1 MNALHYYVTCVH
13 IQVLIG
19 QQTYLTSQIV
29 LNSIF
34 FDTQRPKRHTIEI
47 VVENETEQM
56 NMETAQQANRNLIQ
70 TETRGNQART
80 LVVPSRVRPT
90 AKEPN
95 VMARNS
101 SRKRTQAEH
110 IKGSTEMDIS
120 PVKASDPRENE
131 TDFKQDKFG
140 GLGGMFQKL
149 QKEPTPTFTSYMS
162 DNEKPE
168 EPTPEKEQ
176 SSENTKKR
184 LSQAKQD
191 KGGLMGGMFR
201 KETKD
206 KLSSPLLTENL
217 SVHSELLASNN
228 SLSDT
233 NNIKEK
239 GGIFSGMFKK
249 SSKPV
254 EEPPQAEEDQQSL
267 HSELSASNDSLS
279 DNNNPK
285 AKGGLFSGILKKSPK
300 APREGTLA
308 EALHG
313 EYSDSN
319 DSLSKNNSKE
329 KGGIFSGMFIKSP
342 KPAAD
347 ASQPEDKRS
356 LQGELSASN
365 DSLADNSNPK
375 ETEGMFSGILR
386 RKTKASAD
394 GTPAQENLSTRYE
407 LSASNDSLSENNK
420 SREKKGLFSGILKKT
435 PKASGDETPAQDNL
449 ATCSELSVSNN
460 SLSDT
465 NNTKEKGSLLSG
477 MFKKSLIPADE
488 GSQQEDE
495 RSKFSG
501 MFQKSPKPADEGC
514 QPEEDKRSLHSERS
528 ASNDSLSDNNN
539 TKGKGIFSGMFKKAT
554 KTAGASQP
562 EEDSDL
568 GTDCNDNLS
577 ESKEKTG
584 ILGLTGIFKRSPRP
598 SPRSTVDKDPLT
610 EYKELS
616 ASNDSLSDIPTI
628 KENLSAQKELSASND
643 SLSDTTTT
651 SKEKKGGF
659 AGIFRRTPKPIEQQ
673 DSMDTEPPVGGSQLR
688 RRRTIK
694 KKRRVVSFQ
703 VKRTLPRISKRTAAR
718 DSDKEPII
726 EEAVELQG
734 LAPLQESTV
743 EIQPVEMAA
752 YPTDG
757 VNLLESEEESDG
769 LLDWWRSVE
778 GWEQWNETSHF
789 QEDEADMVVEQVADR
804 VFMAARLFVR
814 LFNQRGASLQ
824 GRILELLAQ
833 ADAADQFHKRTVT
846 AAVGGGVASVCG
858 SVATI
863 TGLILAPFTFGASII
878 VTAVGISVAT
888 AGSIASATANITDT
902 VHSNMDCKKV
912 EKMIQGYQEEIK
924 DIRECMEFVQ
934 EGMEALQEGNFEKY
948 TESATKK
955 ALNHNIKHVMKEG
968 GRAGK
973 KLMINTDKLI
983 STVQVLGVAG
993 GAAKAVKA
1001 ISVTTGVMSALFLA
1015 LDVFFLAKDSH
1026 ELRKGAKTKFASEIR
1041 QMCKDLQDGLLEL
1054 NKVKT
1059 QLQKTM
1065 DGIELEEYEEEEEVE
1080 VEVDDDLESD
1090 PVKLAQL
1097 EQELDQLE
1105 EKLDKKVE
1113 EEQKW
1118 NKSKEEADKSEE
1130 REIKEEKNSKKKDS
1144 KKEEGKKARPKS
1156 KTIELGKLCETGKV
1170 EMEKEWT
1177 SERGDTS
1184 GRGKGDTSSVQNKKG
1199 SENGKKKDKG
1209 MESRNTNEKGNVE
1222 SKKEKG
1228 NDRSSTNEEGEVKAR
1243 ETEKQKGR
1251 GNKNK
1256 PADTKKGISNENVES
1271 EKGKSERLKEQK
1283 VAGLETKMRVR
1294 ETSERGNASRHSSK
1308 TDKEQIQKRSQ
1319 RERGS
1324 RDEIPEIAPGRR
1336 RSKDLKCGSITE
1348 TGDMER
1354 TSKTERDGVERGVR
1368 NLRAEMDRGSK
1379 DMYSVDLKGD
1389 SERGKTKEESEVKRT
1404 SGVERGTAKGNSKEE
1419 GVMERMSRRENKDRE
1434 LRCKRERAEEKRG
1447 SKIEKMQRKFESGRE
1462 GGIRNEDEEVHQSER
1477 DRKEGDVERNRRDG
1491 DAEQKPVRQGSRP
1504 RSKAICQFY
1513 I

>member
-1 MNALHYYVTCVH
+1 MEQCTLKPDVKRN
-13 IQVLIG
+13 
-19 QQTYLTSQIV
+19 QQKQPLPP
-29 LNSIF
+29 
-34 FDTQRPKRHTIEI
+34 PKPAKE
-47 VVENETEQM
+47 
-56 NMETAQQANRNLIQ
+56 ANRNLIQ
-70 TETRGNQART
+70 TETRGKQART
-80 LVVPSRVRPT
+80 PVVPSRVRPT

-95 VMARNS
+95 VMARNGS
-101 SRKRTQAEH
+101 HKRIQAEH

-120 PVKASDPRENE
+120 PIKASDLREDE

-162 DNEKPE
+162 DNETPE

-176 SSENTKKR
+176 TSENTKKR

-191 KGGLMGGMFR
+191 KGGLMGGMFQ
-201 KETKD
+201 KATKD
-206 KLSSPLLTENL
+206 KLSSPSLTDNL

-228 SLSDT
+228 SLSDN

-249 SSKPV
+249 SPKPV
-254 EEPPQAEEDQQSL
+254 EEPPQTEEDQQSL

-313 EYSDSN
+313 EHSGSN

-347 ASQPEDKRS
+347 ASQPEDKGS
-356 LQGELSASN
+356 LQGELSSSN

-375 ETEGMFSGILR
+375 G
-386 RKTKASAD
+386 
-394 GTPAQENLSTRYE
+394 
-407 LSASNDSLSENNK
+407 
-420 SREKKGLFSGILKKT
+420 KKGLFSGILKKT
-435 PKASGDETPAQDNL
+435 PKSSGDETPAQDNL

-465 NNTKEKGSLLSG
+465 NNTREKGSLFSG
-477 MFKKSLIPADE
+477 MFKKSPIPADE
-488 GSQQEDE
+488 GSQQEEE
-495 RSKFSG
+495 RAKFSG

-514 QPEEDKRSLHSERS
+514 QPEEDKRSLHSELS
-528 ASNDSLSDNNN
+528 ASNDSLSDNSNP
-539 TKGKGIFSGMFKKAT
+539 KGKGIFSGMFKKAP
-554 KTAGASQP
+554 KTAEASQP

-568 GTDCNDNLS
+568 GTDCNDNFS

-598 SPRSTVDKDPLT
+598 SPKPSPRFTVDKDPLT

-616 ASNDSLSDIPTI
+616 ASNDSLSDFTTI
-628 KENLSAQKELSASND
+628 KENLSAQRELSVSNG
-643 SLSDTTTT
+643 SFSDTPTT

-659 AGIFRRTPKPIEQQ
+659 AGLFRRTPKPFEQQ
-673 DSMDTEPPVGGSQLR
+673 DSIDTEPPLRGSQLK

-703 VKRTLPRISKRTAAR
+703 VKRTLPRIPKRTAAR

-789 QEDEADMVVEQVADR
+789 QEDEADMAVEQVADR

-912 EKMIQGYQEEIK
+912 EKMIQGYQEELK

-955 ALNHNIKHVMKEG
+955 ALNHNIKHVVKEG

-1041 QMCKDLQDGLLEL
+1041 EMCKDLQDGLLEL

-1105 EKLDKKVE
+1105 EKLDKKVQE
-1113 EEQKW
+1113 EHKW
-1118 NKSKEEADKSEE
+1118 NKSKEEAAKSEE
-1130 REIKEEKNSKKKDS
+1130 REMKEEKNSKKKDS
-1144 KKEEGKKARPKS
+1144 NKEEGKKARPKS
-1156 KTIELGKLCETGKV
+1156 KTIELGETEKV
-1170 EMEKEWT
+1170 EMEKERT
-1177 SERGDTS
+1177 TERGDTS
-1184 GRGKGDTSSVQNKKG
+1184 GSVKGDTSSVQNKKG
-1199 SENGKKKDKG
+1199 SEKGKKKDKG

-1222 SKKEKG
+1222 GKKEKG
-1228 NDRSSTNEEGEVKAR
+1228 NDRGSTNEEGKEKAR
-1243 ETEKQKGR
+1243 ETEKQRGR
-1251 GNKNK
+1251 GNKNEEGK
-1256 PADTKKGISNENVES
+1256 ERARETEKQRGRGNKNEEGKEKARETEKQRGRGNKNEEGKEKARETEKQRGRGNKNELADTKKGISNENVES
-1271 EKGKSERLKEQK
+1271 ERGKSERLKEQK
-1283 VAGLETKMRVR
+1283 VAGWETKMRVR

-1308 TDKEQIQKRSQ
+1308 TDNEQIPERSP

-1324 RDEIPEIAPGRR
+1324 RDEIPAIAPGRR
-1336 RSKDLKCGSITE
+1336 HSKDLKCGGITE
-1348 TGDMER
+1348 TGEMER
-1354 TSKTERDGVERGVR
+1354 TSKTERGGVERGVR
-1368 NLRAEMDRGSK
+1368 NWRAEMGRGSK
-1379 DMYSVDLKGD
+1379 DKHSVDLKGD

-1404 SGVERGTAKGNSKEE
+1404 SGVGRGTAKGTSKED

-1434 LRCKRERAEEKRG
+1434 LGCKRDRAEEKCG

-1462 GGIRNEDEEVHQSER
+1462 GGIRKEDDEVHQSER
-1477 DRKEGDVERNRRDG
+1477 DRKEGDVERKRRDG
-1491 DAEQKPVRQGSRP
+1491 GQGAHP

>member
-1 MNALHYYVTCVH
+1 M
-13 IQVLIG
+13 
-19 QQTYLTSQIV
+19 
-29 LNSIF
+29 
-34 FDTQRPKRHTIEI
+34 D
-47 VVENETEQM
+47 
-56 NMETAQQANRNLIQ
+56 
-70 TETRGNQART
+70 
-80 LVVPSRVRPT
+80 
-90 AKEPN
+90 
-95 VMARNS
+95 RNS

-110 IKGSTEMDIS
+110 IKGSTEIDIS
-120 PVKASDPRENE
+120 PIKASDPREDE
-131 TDFKQDKFG
+131 TDFKKDKFG

-162 DNEKPE
+162 YNEKPE

-201 KETKD
+201 KATKD
-206 KLSSPLLTENL
+206 KVSSPSLTDNL
-217 SVHSELLASNN
+217 SVQSELLASNN
-228 SLSDT
+228 SLSD
-233 NNIKEK
+233 NNNAKEK

-267 HSELSASNDSLS
+267 HSERSASNDSLS

-285 AKGGLFSGILKKSPK
+285 AKGLFSGILKKSPK
-300 APREGTLA
+300 APREGEDTLA
-308 EALHG
+308 EALHS
-313 EYSDSN
+313 EHSDSN
-319 DSLSKNNSKE
+319 SKNNSKE

-356 LQGELSASN
+356 LHGELSACN

-375 ETEGMFSGILR
+375 EKEGMFSGFLR
-386 RKTKASAD
+386 TKTKASAD
-394 GTPAQENLSTRYE
+394 GTPAQENLSTHYE

-420 SREKKGLFSGILKKT
+420 SR
-435 PKASGDETPAQDNL
+435 DNL
-449 ATCSELSVSNN
+449 ATCSELSGSNN

-465 NNTKEKGSLLSG
+465 NNTKEKGSFFSG
-477 MFKKSLIPADE
+477 MFKKSPIPADE
-488 GSQQEDE
+488 GSQQE
-495 RSKFSG
+495 
-501 MFQKSPKPADEGC
+501 
-514 QPEEDKRSLHSERS
+514 EDKRSLHSELS
-528 ASNDSLSDNNN
+528 ASNDSLSDDNNP
-539 TKGKGIFSGMFKKAT
+539 KGKGIFSGMFKKPP
-554 KTAGASQP
+554 KTAEASQP
-562 EEDSDL
+562 EE
-568 GTDCNDNLS
+568 
-577 ESKEKTG
+577 
-584 ILGLTGIFKRSPRP
+584 
-598 SPRSTVDKDPLT
+598 
-610 EYKELS
+610 
-616 ASNDSLSDIPTI
+616 
-628 KENLSAQKELSASND
+628 ENLSAQRELSASND

-651 SKEKKGGF
+651 SNEKKGGF
-659 AGIFRRTPKPIEQQ
+659 GGIFRRTPKPFEQQ
-673 DSMDTEPPVGGSQLR
+673 DSMDTEPPVRGSQLR

-694 KKRRVVSFQ
+694 KKRWDVSFQ
-703 VKRTLPRISKRTAAR
+703 VKRTLPRIPKRTAAQ

-726 EEAVELQG
+726 EEAVEMQG

-778 GWEQWNETSHF
+778 GWEQWNETFHF
-789 QEDEADMVVEQVADR
+789 QADEADMAVEQVADR
-804 VFMAARLFVR
+804 VFMAARLFVH

-824 GRILELLAQ
+824 ARILELLAQ

-902 VHSNMDCKKV
+902 VHSNMDCKRV

-983 STVQVLGVAG
+983 STVQVLGAAG

-1015 LDVFFLAKDSH
+1015 LDIFFLAKDSH

-1041 QMCKDLQDGLLEL
+1041 EMCKDLQDGLLEL
-1054 NKVKT
+1054 NKVKA

-1065 DGIELEEYEEEEEVE
+1065 DGIELEEYEEEVEVE

-1105 EKLDKKVE
+1105 EKLDKKVQ

-1144 KKEEGKKARPKS
+1144 KKEEGEKARPKS
-1156 KTIELGKLCETGKV
+1156 KTIELETLCETEKV
-1170 EMEKEWT
+1170 EMEKEQT
-1177 SERGDTS
+1177 SESGDTS
-1184 GRGKGDTSSVQNKKG
+1184 GSVKGDNSSIHNKKG
-1199 SENGKKKDKG
+1199 SEKGEKKDKG

-1228 NDRSSTNEEGEVKAR
+1228 NDRGSTNEQGEEKAR
-1243 ETEKQKGR
+1243 ETEKLKGR
-1251 GNKNK
+1251 GNKNE
-1256 PADTKKGISNENVES
+1256 PADTKKGISNENVEF
-1271 EKGKSERLKEQK
+1271 ERGKRERLKEQK

-1294 ETSERGNASRHSSK
+1294 ETSERRNASRHSSK

-1324 RDEIPEIAPGRR
+1324 GDEIPEIAPGRR
-1336 RSKDLKCGSITE
+1336 LSKDPKCGSITE
-1348 TGDMER
+1348 TDPPPPQ
-1354 TSKTERDGVERGVR
+1354 
-1368 NLRAEMDRGSK
+1368 
-1379 DMYSVDLKGD
+1379 
-1389 SERGKTKEESEVKRT
+1389 
-1404 SGVERGTAKGNSKEE
+1404 
-1419 GVMERMSRRENKDRE
+1419 SR
-1434 LRCKRERAEEKRG
+1434 
-1447 SKIEKMQRKFESGRE
+1447 
-1462 GGIRNEDEEVHQSER
+1462 
-1477 DRKEGDVERNRRDG
+1477 
-1491 DAEQKPVRQGSRP
+1491 
-1504 RSKAICQFY
+1504 
-1513 I
+1513 

>member
-1 MNALHYYVTCVH
+1 MEQCTLKPDVKRN
-13 IQVLIG
+13 
-19 QQTYLTSQIV
+19 QQKQPLPP
-29 LNSIF
+29 
-34 FDTQRPKRHTIEI
+34 PKPAKE
-47 VVENETEQM
+47 
-56 NMETAQQANRNLIQ
+56 ANRNLIQ
-70 TETRGNQART
+70 TETRGKQART
-80 LVVPSRVRPT
+80 PVVPSRVRPT
-90 AKEPN
+90 AKEPII
-95 VMARNS
+95 MARNG

-120 PVKASDPRENE
+120 PIKASDPREDE

-149 QKEPTPTFTSYMS
+149 QKDPTPTFTSYMS
-162 DNEKPE
+162 DNETPE

-191 KGGLMGGMFR
+191 KGGLMRGMFQ
-201 KETKD
+201 KATKD
-206 KLSSPLLTENL
+206 KLSSPSLTDNL

-228 SLSDT
+228 SISDN

-249 SSKPV
+249 STKPV
-254 EEPPQAEEDQQSL
+254 EEPPQTEEDQQSL

-313 EYSDSN
+313 EHSGSN

-347 ASQPEDKRS
+347 ASQPEDKGS

-375 ETEGMFSGILR
+375 G
-386 RKTKASAD
+386 
-394 GTPAQENLSTRYE
+394 
-407 LSASNDSLSENNK
+407 
-420 SREKKGLFSGILKKT
+420 KKGLFSGILKKT
-435 PKASGDETPAQDNL
+435 PKSSGDETPAQDNL

-465 NNTKEKGSLLSG
+465 NNTTEKGSLFSG
-477 MFKKSLIPADE
+477 MFKKSPIPADE
-488 GSQQEDE
+488 GSQQEEE
-495 RSKFSG
+495 RGKFSG
-501 MFQKSPKPADEGC
+501 MFRKSPKPADEGC
-514 QPEEDKRSLHSERS
+514 QPEEDKRSLHSELS
-528 ASNDSLSDNNN
+528 ASNDSLSDNSNP
-539 TKGKGIFSGMFKKAT
+539 KGKGIFSGMFKKAP
-554 KTAGASQP
+554 KTAEASQP

-568 GTDCNDNLS
+568 ETDCNDNLS

-598 SPRSTVDKDPLT
+598 SPKPSPRFTVDKDPLT

-616 ASNDSLSDIPTI
+616 ASNDSLSDFTTI
-628 KENLSAQKELSASND
+628 KENLSAQRELSASNG
-643 SLSDTTTT
+643 SFSDTTTT
-651 SKEKKGGF
+651 SIEKKGVF
-659 AGIFRRTPKPIEQQ
+659 AGIFRRTPKPFEQQ
-673 DSMDTEPPVGGSQLR
+673 DSMDTEPPVRGSQLK

-703 VKRTLPRISKRTAAR
+703 VKRTLPTIPKRTAAW

-789 QEDEADMVVEQVADR
+789 QEDEADMAVEQVADR

-1001 ISVTTGVMSALFLA
+1001 ISVTTGVMSGLFLA

-1041 QMCKDLQDGLLEL
+1041 EMCKDLQDGLLEL

-1105 EKLDKKVE
+1105 EKLDKKVQ

-1118 NKSKEEADKSEE
+1118 NKSKEEAAKSEE
-1130 REIKEEKNSKKKDS
+1130 REMKEEKNSSKKDS
-1144 KKEEGKKARPKS
+1144 NKEEGKKARPKS
-1156 KTIELGKLCETGKV
+1156 KTIELGETEKV
-1170 EMEKEWT
+1170 EMEKERT
-1177 SERGDTS
+1177 TERGDTS
-1184 GRGKGDTSSVQNKKG
+1184 GSVKGDTSSVQNKKG
-1199 SENGKKKDKG
+1199 SEKGKKKDKG

-1222 SKKEKG
+1222 GKKEKG
-1228 NDRSSTNEEGEVKAR
+1228 NDRGSTNEEGEEKAR
-1243 ETEKQKGR
+1243 ETEKQRGR
-1251 GNKNK
+1251 GNKNEL
-1256 PADTKKGISNENVES
+1256 ADRKKGISNENVES
-1271 EKGKSERLKEQK
+1271 ERGKSERLKEQK

-1308 TDKEQIQKRSQ
+1308 TDKEQIPKRSP
-1319 RERGS
+1319 RESGS
-1324 RDEIPEIAPGRR
+1324 RDEIPAIAPERR

-1348 TGDMER
+1348 TGEMER
-1354 TSKTERDGVERGVR
+1354 TSKTERGGVERGVR
-1368 NLRAEMDRGSK
+1368 NWRAEMDRGSQDK
-1379 DMYSVDLKGD
+1379 QSVDLKGD

-1404 SGVERGTAKGNSKEE
+1404 SGVERGTAKGTSKEE

-1434 LRCKRERAEEKRG
+1434 LGCKRERAEEKRG

-1477 DRKEGDVERNRRDG
+1477 DRKEGDVERKRRDG
-1491 DAEQKPVRQGSRP
+1491 DAEQKPLRQGAHP

>member
-1 MNALHYYVTCVH
+1 M
-13 IQVLIG
+13 IDLIAS
-19 QQTYLTSQIV
+19 LLSQ
-29 LNSIF
+29 
-34 FDTQRPKRHTIEI
+34 
-47 VVENETEQM
+47 
-56 NMETAQQANRNLIQ
+56 
-70 TETRGNQART
+70 
-80 LVVPSRVRPT
+80 
-90 AKEPN
+90 
-95 VMARNS
+95 
-101 SRKRTQAEH
+101 
-110 IKGSTEMDIS
+110 
-120 PVKASDPRENE
+120 
-131 TDFKQDKFG
+131 
-140 GLGGMFQKL
+140 
-149 QKEPTPTFTSYMS
+149 SYMS

-201 KETKD
+201 KATKD
-206 KLSSPLLTENL
+206 KLSSPSLTDNL

-228 SLSDT
+228 SLSDN

-239 GGIFSGMFKK
+239 GREIFSGMFKK

-279 DNNNPK
+279 DNNSSK
-285 AKGGLFSGILKKSPK
+285 AKGGLFSGILKKSPR

-313 EYSDSN
+313 EHSDSN
-319 DSLSKNNSKE
+319 DSLSKNNSK
-329 KGGIFSGMFIKSP
+329 
-342 KPAAD
+342 
-347 ASQPEDKRS
+347 DKRS

-365 DSLADNSNPK
+365 DSLADNSNSK
-375 ETEGMFSGILR
+375 EKEGMFSGILK

-407 LSASNDSLSENNK
+407 LSASNDSLSENTK

-435 PKASGDETPAQDNL
+435 PKASGDETPVQDNL

-460 SLSDT
+460 SLADT
-465 NNTKEKGSLLSG
+465 NNTKEKGSLFSG
-477 MFKKSLIPADE
+477 MFKKSPIPADE
-488 GSQQEDE
+488 GSQQEEE

-501 MFQKSPKPADEGC
+501 MFHKSPKPADEGC
-514 QPEEDKRSLHSERS
+514 QPEED
-528 ASNDSLSDNNN
+528 
-539 TKGKGIFSGMFKKAT
+539 
-554 KTAGASQP
+554 
-562 EEDSDL
+562 SDL
-568 GTDCNDNLS
+568 GTDRNDNLS
-577 ESKEKTG
+577 ESKEKTA
-584 ILGLTGIFKRSPRP
+584 ILGLTGIFKRAPRPSPKP

-610 EYKELS
+610 EYEELS
-616 ASNDSLSDIPTI
+616 ASNDSLSDFTTI
-628 KENLSAQKELSASND
+628 KENLSAQRELSANND
-643 SLSDTTTT
+643 SFSDTTTT

-659 AGIFRRTPKPIEQQ
+659 GGIFRRIPKPFEQQ
-673 DSMDTEPPVGGSQLR
+673 DSMDTEPPVRGKLR
-688 RRRTIK
+688 RQRTIK
-694 KKRRVVSFQ
+694 MKRRVVSFQ
-703 VKRTLPRISKRTAAR
+703 VKRTLQRIPKCTAAR
-718 DSDKEPII
+718 DSDKEH
-726 EEAVELQG
+726 VELQG
-734 LAPLQESTV
+734 VATLQESTV

-948 TESATKK
+948 TESAAKK

-1041 QMCKDLQDGLLEL
+1041 EMCKDLQDGLLEL

-1105 EKLDKKVE
+1105 EKLDKKVQ

-1130 REIKEEKNSKKKDS
+1130 REIKEEKNTKKKDGQ
-1144 KKEEGKKARPKS
+1144 KEKARPKS
-1156 KTIELGKLCETGKV
+1156 KTIELGKLCETEKV
-1170 EMEKEWT
+1170 EMEKERT
-1177 SERGDTS
+1177 TERGDTNGS
-1184 GRGKGDTSSVQNKKG
+1184 VKGDNSSVQNKKG
-1199 SENGKKKDKG
+1199 SEKGKMKDKG

-1222 SKKEKG
+1222 GKKEKR
-1228 NDRSSTNEEGEVKAR
+1228 NDRGSTNEEGEEKAR
-1243 ETEKQKGR
+1243 KTEKQKGR
-1251 GNKNK
+1251 GNKNE
-1256 PADTKKGISNENVES
+1256 PADTKKGISHENVES
-1271 EKGKSERLKEQK
+1271 ERGKSERVKEQK
-1283 VAGLETKMRVR
+1283 AAGLETKMRVR
-1294 ETSERGNASRHSSK
+1294 ETSERGNASRHGSK

-1348 TGDMER
+1348 TGEMER
-1354 TSKTERDGVERGVR
+1354 TSKTERGGVERGVR
-1368 NLRAEMDRGSK
+1368 NWRAEMDRGSK
-1379 DMYSVDLKGD
+1379 DKYSVDLKGD

-1404 SGVERGTAKGNSKEE
+1404 SGVERGTAKGTSKEE
-1419 GVMERMSRRENKDRE
+1419 GIIERMSRRENKDRE
-1434 LRCKRERAEEKRG
+1434 LGCKRERAEEKRG

-1462 GGIRNEDEEVHQSER
+1462 GGIRNEDEVVHQSER

-1491 DAEQKPVRQGSRP
+1491 DAEQKPLRQGSRP

>member
-1 MNALHYYVTCVH
+1 MEQCTLKPDVKRN
-13 IQVLIG
+13 
-19 QQTYLTSQIV
+19 QQKQPLPP
-29 LNSIF
+29 
-34 FDTQRPKRHTIEI
+34 PKPAKE
-47 VVENETEQM
+47 
-56 NMETAQQANRNLIQ
+56 ANRNLIQ
-70 TETRGNQART
+70 TETRGKQART
-80 LVVPSRVRPT
+80 PVVPSIVRPI

-95 VMARNS
+95 VMARNG

-120 PVKASDPRENE
+120 PIKASDPREDE

-149 QKEPTPTFTSYMS
+149 QKEPTPTFTSYMT
-162 DNEKPE
+162 DNETPE

-191 KGGLMGGMFR
+191 KGGLMGGMFQ
-201 KETKD
+201 KATKD
-206 KLSSPLLTENL
+206 KLSSPSLTDNL

-228 SLSDT
+228 SLSDN

-249 SSKPV
+249 STKPV
-254 EEPPQAEEDQQSL
+254 EEPPQTEEDQQSL

-279 DNNNPK
+279 DNNNSK

-313 EYSDSN
+313 EHSGSN

-347 ASQPEDKRS
+347 ASQPV
-356 LQGELSASN
+356 G
-365 DSLADNSNPK
+365 
-375 ETEGMFSGILR
+375 
-386 RKTKASAD
+386 
-394 GTPAQENLSTRYE
+394 
-407 LSASNDSLSENNK
+407 
-420 SREKKGLFSGILKKT
+420 KKGLFSGILKKT
-435 PKASGDETPAQDNL
+435 PKSSGDETPAQDNL

-465 NNTKEKGSLLSG
+465 NNTTEKGSLFSG
-477 MFKKSLIPADE
+477 MFKKSPIPADE
-488 GSQQEDE
+488 GSQQEEE
-495 RSKFSG
+495 RGKFSG

-514 QPEEDKRSLHSERS
+514 QPEEDKRSLHSELS
-528 ASNDSLSDNNN
+528 ASNDSLSDNSNP
-539 TKGKGIFSGMFKKAT
+539 KGKGIFSGMFQKAP
-554 KTAGASQP
+554 KTAEASQP

-598 SPRSTVDKDPLT
+598 SPKPSPRFTVDKDPLT

-616 ASNDSLSDIPTI
+616 ASNDSLSDFTTI
-628 KENLSAQKELSASND
+628 KENLSAQRELSASNG
-643 SLSDTTTT
+643 SFSDTTTT

-659 AGIFRRTPKPIEQQ
+659 AGIFRRTPKPFEQQ
-673 DSMDTEPPVGGSQLR
+673 DSMDTEPPVRGSQLK

-703 VKRTLPRISKRTAAR
+703 VKRTLPRIPKRTAAR

-789 QEDEADMVVEQVADR
+789 QEDEADMAVEQVADR

-1041 QMCKDLQDGLLEL
+1041 EMCKDLQDGLLEL

-1105 EKLDKKVE
+1105 EKLDKKVQ

-1118 NKSKEEADKSEE
+1118 NKSKEEAAKSEE
-1130 REIKEEKNSKKKDS
+1130 REMKEEKNSKKKDS
-1144 KKEEGKKARPKS
+1144 NKEEGKKARPKS
-1156 KTIELGKLCETGKV
+1156 KTIELGETEKL
-1170 EMEKEWT
+1170 EMEKERT
-1177 SERGDTS
+1177 TERGDTS
-1184 GRGKGDTSSVQNKKG
+1184 GSVKGDTSSVQNKKG
-1199 SENGKKKDKG
+1199 SEKDKG

-1222 SKKEKG
+1222 GKKEKR
-1228 NDRSSTNEEGEVKAR
+1228 NDRGSTNEEGEEKAR
-1243 ETEKQKGR
+1243 ETEKQRGR
-1251 GNKNK
+1251 GNKNEL
-1256 PADTKKGISNENVES
+1256 ADTKKGISNENVES
-1271 EKGKSERLKEQK
+1271 ERGKSERLKEQK
-1283 VAGLETKMRVR
+1283 VAGWETKMRVR
-1294 ETSERGNASRHSSK
+1294 ETSERGNASRHSIK
-1308 TDKEQIQKRSQ
+1308 TDNEQIPKRSP

-1324 RDEIPEIAPGRR
+1324 RDERPAIAPGRR

-1348 TGDMER
+1348 TGEMER
-1354 TSKTERDGVERGVR
+1354 TSKTERGGVERGIR
-1368 NLRAEMDRGSK
+1368 NWRAEMDRGSQDK
-1379 DMYSVDLKGD
+1379 HSIDLKGD

-1404 SGVERGTAKGNSKEE
+1404 SGVERGTAKGTSKEE

-1434 LRCKRERAEEKRG
+1434 LGCKRERAEEKCG

-1462 GGIRNEDEEVHQSER
+1462 GGIRKEDEEVHQCER
-1477 DRKEGDVERNRRDG
+1477 DRKEGDVERKRRDG
-1491 DAEQKPVRQGSRP
+1491 DAEQKPLRQGAHP

>member
-1 MNALHYYVTCVH
+1 MEQCMVKPDVKRN
-13 IQVLIG
+13 
-19 QQTYLTSQIV
+19 QQKQPLPP
-29 LNSIF
+29 
-34 FDTQRPKRHTIEI
+34 PKPAKE
-47 VVENETEQM
+47 
-56 NMETAQQANRNLIQ
+56 ANRNLIQ
-70 TETRGNQART
+70 TETRGKQART
-80 LVVPSRVRPT
+80 PVVPSRVRPT

-95 VMARNS
+95 VMARHS

-120 PVKASDPRENE
+120 PIKASDPREDE
-131 TDFKQDKFG
+131 TDLKRDQFG

-201 KETKD
+201 KATKD
-206 KLSSPLLTENL
+206 KLSSPSLTDNL
-217 SVHSELLASNN
+217 SVPSELLASNN
-228 SLSDT
+228 SLSDN

-239 GGIFSGMFKK
+239 GKEIFSGMFKK

-267 HSELSASNDSLS
+267 HSELSASNDCLS
-279 DNNNPK
+279 DNNNSK
-285 AKGGLFSGILKKSPK
+285 AKGGLFSGILKKFPK

-308 EALHG
+308 EALHS
-313 EYSDSN
+313 EHSDSN

-329 KGGIFSGMFIKSP
+329 KGGTFSGMFIKSP

-375 ETEGMFSGILR
+375 EKEGMFSGILK
-386 RKTKASAD
+386 RKTKAPAD

-407 LSASNDSLSENNK
+407 LSASNDSLSENTK
-420 SREKKGLFSGILKKT
+420 SREKKGLFCGILKKT
-435 PKASGDETPAQDNL
+435 PKASGDETPVQDNL

-460 SLSDT
+460 ILSDT
-465 NNTKEKGSLLSG
+465 NNTKEKGSLFSG
-477 MFKKSLIPADE
+477 MFKKSPIPADE
-488 GSQQEDE
+488 GSQQEEE

-514 QPEEDKRSLHSERS
+514 QPEEDKRSLHSELS

-539 TKGKGIFSGMFKKAT
+539 PMGKGIFSGMFKKAP
-554 KTAGASQP
+554 KKAEASQA

-577 ESKEKTG
+577 ESKEKTA
-584 ILGLTGIFKRSPRP
+584 ILGLTGIFKRAPRPSPKP

-610 EYKELS
+610 EYEELS
-616 ASNDSLSDIPTI
+616 ASNDSLSDFTTI
-628 KENLSAQKELSASND
+628 KENLSAQIELSASND
-643 SLSDTTTT
+643 SFSDTTTT

-659 AGIFRRTPKPIEQQ
+659 GGIFRRTPKPFEQQ
-673 DSMDTEPPVGGSQLR
+673 DSMDTEPPVRGKLR
-688 RRRTIK
+688 RQRTIK
-694 KKRRVVSFQ
+694 MKRRVVSFQ
-703 VKRTLPRISKRTAAR
+703 VKRTLQRIPKCTAAR
-718 DSDKEPII
+718 DSDKEH
-726 EEAVELQG
+726 VELQG
-734 LAPLQESTV
+734 VATLQESTV

-948 TESATKK
+948 TESAAKK

-1041 QMCKDLQDGLLEL
+1041 EMCKDLQDGLLEL

-1105 EKLDKKVE
+1105 EKLDKKVQ

-1130 REIKEEKNSKKKDS
+1130 REIKEEKNTKKKDG
-1144 KKEEGKKARPKS
+1144 KKEKARPKS
-1156 KTIELGKLCETGKV
+1156 KTIELGKLCETEKV

-1177 SERGDTS
+1177 TERGDTNGS
-1184 GRGKGDTSSVQNKKG
+1184 VKGDNSSVQNKKG
-1199 SENGKKKDKG
+1199 SEKGKMKDKG

-1222 SKKEKG
+1222 GKKEKR
-1228 NDRSSTNEEGEVKAR
+1228 NDRGSRNEEGEEKAR
-1243 ETEKQKGR
+1243 KTEKQKGR
-1251 GNKNK
+1251 GNKNE
-1256 PADTKKGISNENVES
+1256 PADTKKGISHENVES
-1271 EKGKSERLKEQK
+1271 ERGKSERVKEQK
-1283 VAGLETKMRVR
+1283 AAGLETKMRVR

-1348 TGDMER
+1348 TGEMER
-1354 TSKTERDGVERGVR
+1354 MSKTERGGVERGVR
-1368 NLRAEMDRGSK
+1368 NWRAEMDRGSK
-1379 DMYSVDLKGD
+1379 DKYSVDLKGD

-1404 SGVERGTAKGNSKEE
+1404 SGVERGTAKGTSKEE
-1419 GVMERMSRRENKDRE
+1419 GVIERMSRGENKDRE
-1434 LRCKRERAEEKRG
+1434 LGCKRERAEEKRG

-1462 GGIRNEDEEVHQSER
+1462 GGIRNEDEVVHQSER

-1491 DAEQKPVRQGSRP
+1491 DAEQKPLRQGSRP

>member
-1 MNALHYYVTCVH
+1 MEQCMVKPDVKRN
-13 IQVLIG
+13 
-19 QQTYLTSQIV
+19 QQ
-29 LNSIF
+29 
-34 FDTQRPKRHTIEI
+34 K
-47 VVENETEQM
+47 
-56 NMETAQQANRNLIQ
+56 QANRNLIQ
-70 TETRGNQART
+70 TETRGKQART
-80 LVVPSRVRPT
+80 PVVPSRVRPT

-95 VMARNS
+95 VMARHS

-120 PVKASDPRENE
+120 PIKASDPREDE
-131 TDFKQDKFG
+131 TDLKRDQFG

-201 KETKD
+201 KATKD
-206 KLSSPLLTENL
+206 KLSSPSLTDNL
-217 SVHSELLASNN
+217 SVPSELLASNN
-228 SLSDT
+228 SLSDN

-239 GGIFSGMFKK
+239 GKEIFSGMFKK

-267 HSELSASNDSLS
+267 HSELSASNDCLS
-279 DNNNPK
+279 DNNNSK
-285 AKGGLFSGILKKSPK
+285 AKGGLFSGILKKFPK

-308 EALHG
+308 EALHS
-313 EYSDSN
+313 EHSDSN

-329 KGGIFSGMFIKSP
+329 KGGTFSGMFIKSP

-375 ETEGMFSGILR
+375 EKEGMFSGILK
-386 RKTKASAD
+386 RKTKAPAD

-407 LSASNDSLSENNK
+407 LSASNDSLSENTK
-420 SREKKGLFSGILKKT
+420 SREKKGLFCGILKKT
-435 PKASGDETPAQDNL
+435 PKASGDETPVQDNL

-460 SLSDT
+460 ILSDT
-465 NNTKEKGSLLSG
+465 NNTKEKGSLFSG
-477 MFKKSLIPADE
+477 MFKKSPIPADE
-488 GSQQEDE
+488 GSQQEEE

-514 QPEEDKRSLHSERS
+514 QPEEDKRSLHSELS

-539 TKGKGIFSGMFKKAT
+539 PMGKGIFSGMFKKAP
-554 KTAGASQP
+554 KKAEASQA

-577 ESKEKTG
+577 ESKEKTA
-584 ILGLTGIFKRSPRP
+584 ILGLTGIFKRAPRPSPKP

-610 EYKELS
+610 EYEELS
-616 ASNDSLSDIPTI
+616 ASNDSLSDFTTI
-628 KENLSAQKELSASND
+628 KENLSAQIELSASND
-643 SLSDTTTT
+643 SFSDTTTT

-659 AGIFRRTPKPIEQQ
+659 GGIFRRTPKPFEQQ
-673 DSMDTEPPVGGSQLR
+673 DSMDTEPPVRGKLR
-688 RRRTIK
+688 RQRTIK
-694 KKRRVVSFQ
+694 MKRRVVSFQ
-703 VKRTLPRISKRTAAR
+703 VKRTLQRIPKCTAAR
-718 DSDKEPII
+718 DSDKEH
-726 EEAVELQG
+726 VELQG
-734 LAPLQESTV
+734 VATLQESTV

-948 TESATKK
+948 TESAAKK

-1041 QMCKDLQDGLLEL
+1041 EMCKDLQDGLLEL

-1105 EKLDKKVE
+1105 EKLDKKVQ

-1130 REIKEEKNSKKKDS
+1130 REIKEEKNTKKKDG
-1144 KKEEGKKARPKS
+1144 KKEKARPKS
-1156 KTIELGKLCETGKV
+1156 KTIELGKLCETEKV

-1177 SERGDTS
+1177 TERGDTNGS
-1184 GRGKGDTSSVQNKKG
+1184 VKGDNSSVQNKKG
-1199 SENGKKKDKG
+1199 SEKGKMKDKG

-1222 SKKEKG
+1222 GKKEKR
-1228 NDRSSTNEEGEVKAR
+1228 NDRGSRNEEGEEKAR
-1243 ETEKQKGR
+1243 KTEKQKGR
-1251 GNKNK
+1251 GNKNE
-1256 PADTKKGISNENVES
+1256 PADTKKGISHENVES
-1271 EKGKSERLKEQK
+1271 ERGKSERVKEQK
-1283 VAGLETKMRVR
+1283 AAGLETKMRVR

-1348 TGDMER
+1348 TGEMER
-1354 TSKTERDGVERGVR
+1354 MSKTERGGVERGVR
-1368 NLRAEMDRGSK
+1368 NWRAEMDRGSK
-1379 DMYSVDLKGD
+1379 DKYSVDLKGD

-1404 SGVERGTAKGNSKEE
+1404 SGVERGTAKGTSKEE
-1419 GVMERMSRRENKDRE
+1419 GVIERMSRGENKDRE
-1434 LRCKRERAEEKRG
+1434 LGCKRERAEEKRG

-1462 GGIRNEDEEVHQSER
+1462 GGIRNEDEVVHQSER

-1491 DAEQKPVRQGSRP
+1491 DAEQKPLRQGSRP

>member
-1 MNALHYYVTCVH
+1 MEQCTLKPDVKRN
-13 IQVLIG
+13 
-19 QQTYLTSQIV
+19 QQKQPLPP
-29 LNSIF
+29 
-34 FDTQRPKRHTIEI
+34 PKPAKE
-47 VVENETEQM
+47 
-56 NMETAQQANRNLIQ
+56 ANRNLIQ
-70 TETRGNQART
+70 TETRGKQART
-80 LVVPSRVRPT
+80 PVVPSRVRPT
-90 AKEPN
+90 AKEPII
-95 VMARNS
+95 MARNG

-120 PVKASDPRENE
+120 PIKASDPREDE

-149 QKEPTPTFTSYMS
+149 QKDPTPTFTSYMS
-162 DNEKPE
+162 DNETPE

-191 KGGLMGGMFR
+191 KGGLMRGMFQ
-201 KETKD
+201 KATKD
-206 KLSSPLLTENL
+206 KLSSPSLTDNL

-228 SLSDT
+228 SISDN

-249 SSKPV
+249 STKPV
-254 EEPPQAEEDQQSL
+254 EEPPQTEEDQQSL

-313 EYSDSN
+313 EHSGSN
-319 DSLSKNNSKE
+319 DSLSKNNSK
-329 KGGIFSGMFIKSP
+329 G
-342 KPAAD
+342 
-347 ASQPEDKRS
+347 
-356 LQGELSASN
+356 
-365 DSLADNSNPK
+365 
-375 ETEGMFSGILR
+375 
-386 RKTKASAD
+386 
-394 GTPAQENLSTRYE
+394 
-407 LSASNDSLSENNK
+407 
-420 SREKKGLFSGILKKT
+420 KKGLFSGILKKT
-435 PKASGDETPAQDNL
+435 PKSSGDETPAQDNL

-465 NNTKEKGSLLSG
+465 NNTTEKGSLFSG
-477 MFKKSLIPADE
+477 MFKKSPIPADE
-488 GSQQEDE
+488 GSQQEEE
-495 RSKFSG
+495 RGKFSG
-501 MFQKSPKPADEGC
+501 MFRKSPKPADEGC
-514 QPEEDKRSLHSERS
+514 QPEEDKRSLHSELS
-528 ASNDSLSDNNN
+528 ASNDSLSDNSNP
-539 TKGKGIFSGMFKKAT
+539 KGKGIFSGMFKKAP
-554 KTAGASQP
+554 KTAEASQP

-568 GTDCNDNLS
+568 ETDCNDNLS

-598 SPRSTVDKDPLT
+598 SPKPSPRFTVDKDPLT

-616 ASNDSLSDIPTI
+616 ASNDSLSDFTTI
-628 KENLSAQKELSASND
+628 KENLSAQRELSASNG
-643 SLSDTTTT
+643 SFSDTTTT
-651 SKEKKGGF
+651 SIEKKGVF
-659 AGIFRRTPKPIEQQ
+659 AGIFRRTPKPFEQQ
-673 DSMDTEPPVGGSQLR
+673 DSMDTEPPVRGSQLK

-703 VKRTLPRISKRTAAR
+703 VKRTLPTIPKRTAAW

-789 QEDEADMVVEQVADR
+789 QEDEADMAVEQVADR

-1001 ISVTTGVMSALFLA
+1001 ISVTTGVMSGLFLA

-1041 QMCKDLQDGLLEL
+1041 EMCKDLQDGLLEL

-1105 EKLDKKVE
+1105 EKLDKKVQ

-1118 NKSKEEADKSEE
+1118 NKSKEEAAKSEE
-1130 REIKEEKNSKKKDS
+1130 REMKEEKNSSKKDS
-1144 KKEEGKKARPKS
+1144 NKEEGKKARPKS
-1156 KTIELGKLCETGKV
+1156 KTIELGETEKV
-1170 EMEKEWT
+1170 EMEKERT
-1177 SERGDTS
+1177 TERGDTS
-1184 GRGKGDTSSVQNKKG
+1184 GSVKGDTSSVQNKKG
-1199 SENGKKKDKG
+1199 SEKGKKKDKG

-1222 SKKEKG
+1222 GKKEKG
-1228 NDRSSTNEEGEVKAR
+1228 NDRGSTNEEGEEKAR
-1243 ETEKQKGR
+1243 ETEKQRGR
-1251 GNKNK
+1251 GNKNEL
-1256 PADTKKGISNENVES
+1256 ADRKKGISNENVES
-1271 EKGKSERLKEQK
+1271 ERGKSERLKEQK

-1308 TDKEQIQKRSQ
+1308 TDKEQIPKRSP
-1319 RERGS
+1319 RESGS
-1324 RDEIPEIAPGRR
+1324 RDEIPAIAPERR

-1348 TGDMER
+1348 TGEMER
-1354 TSKTERDGVERGVR
+1354 TSKTERGGVERGVR
-1368 NLRAEMDRGSK
+1368 NWRAEMDRGSQDK
-1379 DMYSVDLKGD
+1379 QSVDLKGD

-1404 SGVERGTAKGNSKEE
+1404 SGVERGTAKGTSKEE

-1434 LRCKRERAEEKRG
+1434 LGCKRERAEEKRG

-1477 DRKEGDVERNRRDG
+1477 DRKEGDVERKRRDG
-1491 DAEQKPVRQGSRP
+1491 DAEQKPLRQGAHP

>member
-1 MNALHYYVTCVH
+1 MNALHYYVTYVH

-19 QQTYLTSQIV
+19 QHIYLTSQIV

-56 NMETAQQANRNLIQ
+56 NKETANRNLIQ
-70 TETRGNQART
+70 TETRGKQART
-80 LVVPSRVRPT
+80 PVVPSRVRPT

-95 VMARNS
+95 VMARNG
-101 SRKRTQAEH
+101 SRKSTQAEH

-120 PVKASDPRENE
+120 PIKASDPREDE

-162 DNEKPE
+162 DNETPE

-176 SSENTKKR
+176 TSENTKKR

-191 KGGLMGGMFR
+191 KGGLMRGMFQ
-201 KETKD
+201 KATKD
-206 KLSSPLLTENL
+206 KLSSPSLTDNL
-217 SVHSELLASNN
+217 SVHSELLTSNN
-228 SLSDT
+228 SLSDN

-249 SSKPV
+249 STKPV
-254 EEPPQAEEDQQSL
+254 EEPPQTEEDQQSL

-279 DNNNPK
+279 DTNNPK

-313 EYSDSN
+313 EHSGSN

-347 ASQPEDKRS
+347 ASQPEDKGS

-375 ETEGMFSGILR
+375 
-386 RKTKASAD
+386 
-394 GTPAQENLSTRYE
+394 
-407 LSASNDSLSENNK
+407 
-420 SREKKGLFSGILKKT
+420 
-435 PKASGDETPAQDNL
+435 
-449 ATCSELSVSNN
+449 
-460 SLSDT
+460 
-465 NNTKEKGSLLSG
+465 
-477 MFKKSLIPADE
+477 
-488 GSQQEDE
+488 
-495 RSKFSG
+495 
-501 MFQKSPKPADEGC
+501 
-514 QPEEDKRSLHSERS
+514 
-528 ASNDSLSDNNN
+528 
-539 TKGKGIFSGMFKKAT
+539 GKGIFSGMFKKAP
-554 KTAGASQP
+554 KTAEASQP
-562 EEDSDL
+562 EE
-568 GTDCNDNLS
+568 
-577 ESKEKTG
+577 EKTG

-598 SPRSTVDKDPLT
+598 SPKPSPRFTVDKDPLT

-616 ASNDSLSDIPTI
+616 ASNDSLSDFTTI
-628 KENLSAQKELSASND
+628 KENLSAQRELSASNG
-643 SLSDTTTT
+643 SFSDTTTT

-659 AGIFRRTPKPIEQQ
+659 AGIFRRTPKPLEQQ
-673 DSMDTEPPVGGSQLR
+673 DSMDTEPLVRGSQLK

-703 VKRTLPRISKRTAAR
+703 VKRTLPTIPKRTAAR

-734 LAPLQESTV
+734 LAPLQENTV

-789 QEDEADMVVEQVADR
+789 QEDEADMAVEQVADR

-1041 QMCKDLQDGLLEL
+1041 EMCKDLQDGLLEL

-1105 EKLDKKVE
+1105 EKLDKKVQ

-1118 NKSKEEADKSEE
+1118 NKSKEAAAKSEE
-1130 REIKEEKNSKKKDS
+1130 REMKEEKNSTKKDS
-1144 KKEEGKKARPKS
+1144 NKVEGKKARPKS
-1156 KTIELGKLCETGKV
+1156 KTIELGETEKV
-1170 EMEKEWT
+1170 EMEKERT
-1177 SERGDTS
+1177 TERGDTS
-1184 GRGKGDTSSVQNKKG
+1184 GSVKGDTSSVQNKKG
-1199 SENGKKKDKG
+1199 SEKGKKKDKG

-1222 SKKEKG
+1222 GKKEKG
-1228 NDRSSTNEEGEVKAR
+1228 NDRGSTNEEGEEKAR
-1243 ETEKQKGR
+1243 ETEKQRGR
-1251 GNKNK
+1251 GKKNEL
-1256 PADTKKGISNENVES
+1256 ADTKKGISNENVES
-1271 EKGKSERLKEQK
+1271 ERGKSERLKEQK
-1283 VAGLETKMRVR
+1283 VAGWETKMRVR

-1308 TDKEQIQKRSQ
+1308 TDNEQIPKRSP

-1324 RDEIPEIAPGRR
+1324 RDEIPAIAPGRR

-1348 TGDMER
+1348 TGEMER
-1354 TSKTERDGVERGVR
+1354 TSKTERGGVERGVR
-1368 NLRAEMDRGSK
+1368 NWRAEMDRGSQDK
-1379 DMYSVDLKGD
+1379 HSVDLKGD

-1404 SGVERGTAKGNSKEE
+1404 SGVERGTAKGTSKEA

-1434 LRCKRERAEEKRG
+1434 LGCKRERAEEKRG

-1462 GGIRNEDEEVHQSER
+1462 GGIRNEDEVHQSKR
-1477 DRKEGDVERNRRDG
+1477 DRKEGDVERKREDG
-1491 DAEQKPVRQGSRP
+1491 DAEQKPLRQGAHP
-1504 RSKAICQFY
+1504 HSKDICQFY